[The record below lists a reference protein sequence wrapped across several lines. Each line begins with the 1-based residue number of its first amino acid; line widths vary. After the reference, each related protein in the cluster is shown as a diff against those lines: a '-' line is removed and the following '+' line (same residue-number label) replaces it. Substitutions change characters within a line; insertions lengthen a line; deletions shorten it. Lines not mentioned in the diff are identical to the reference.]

1 MEKLTAL
8 LSLAKASPVKT
19 TGIILGTAA
28 VITGVVIGVK
38 YFRKDSEE
46 VVEEVKA
53 EAKPEAEVKAAPAE
67 EANAV

>member
-8 LSLAKASPVKT
+8 LSLAKASPLKT
-19 TGIILGTAA
+19 TGIVLGTAA

-53 EAKPEAEVKAAPAE
+53 EAEVKAAPAE
-67 EANAV
+67 EASAV